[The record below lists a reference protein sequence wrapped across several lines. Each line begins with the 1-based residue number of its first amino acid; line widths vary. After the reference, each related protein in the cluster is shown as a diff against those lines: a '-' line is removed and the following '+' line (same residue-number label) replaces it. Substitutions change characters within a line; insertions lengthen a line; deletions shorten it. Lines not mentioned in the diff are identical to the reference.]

1 MFIGCTILRE
11 SETPG
16 YYVVQPSIAQGEEVE
31 AIDIHRR
38 GDLVPGNEAI
48 LIQAGNQY
56 GVAGL
61 FHNLSSVISVP
72 DSARASIEAI
82 APANVACS
90 YLAHLIN
97 RARVYYRRARVVEV
111 IPPWLNIRFFDGP
124 FPNRTISVPIAP
136 TQGLMASF
144 FKPGEFVIVNTW
156 QYQEPSVTGWWE
168 APDFSANFWMGANQG
183 GIIQIYTTDF
193 VQPFE
198 ESPYIY
204 LVYDGPLTWNG
215 PTLRTNRQGHIIC
228 WLWRTEPG
236 TANKGRFKAV
246 SLAYDENQDIVFRAD
261 GPETVAIVQT
271 NPLFFGNY
279 CANEYT
285 EDAVFPVIGKVGK
298 MSIVGFGGE
307 IYNGPNP
314 GNLSDFTFQGSFGT
328 LIIDGAGGAF
338 SERVARTSGLNNANF
353 LYVINT
359 ATQDLEPI
367 NMSFAPI
374 ACTPLPENTWATYG
388 AKNAIISKEKMYL
401 CNIAESEGAFT
412 FQVVSEEPL
421 TYPQDAAAHTSQILF
436 SFGENAETIITHKGR
451 FSPIPGEL
459 DDDRYYIG
467 TATHRIVRP
476 ETIDSKIDRQ
486 LKFARLKFGALIWP
500 GGSLIE

>member
-1 MFIGCTILRE
+1 MFVGCTILRE
-11 SETPG
+11 SENDG

-111 IPPWLNIRFFDGP
+111 IPPWLKIRFFDGP

-168 APDFSANFWMGANQG
+168 APDFSANLWMGTGQG
-183 GIIQIYTTDF
+183 DIIQIYATDF
-193 VQPFE
+193 AQPFE
-198 ESPYIY
+198 ESPYTY
-204 LVYDGPLTWNG
+204 LVDDEPFKWQF
-215 PTLRTNRQGHIIC
+215 PHLRTNRQGQIIC
-228 WLWRTEPG
+228 WLWRPESGAP
-236 TANKGRFKAV
+236 NKGRFKAV
-246 SLAYDENQDIVFRAD
+246 SLTYDENQDIVFRAD
-261 GPETVAIVQT
+261 GPETVAIRQT

-279 CANEYT
+279 CANEYST
-285 EDAVFPVIGKVGK
+285 VQTTFPFLPIKK
-298 MSIVGFGGE
+298 MSIVGFSGE
-307 IYNGPNP
+307 IYNGPTP
-314 GNLSDFTFQGSFGT
+314 RPIEPLAFQGCYGT
-328 LIIDGAGGAF
+328 LIIDGAGDAF

-359 ATQDLEPI
+359 ATQSLELI

-436 SFGENAETIITHKGR
+436 SFGENAETIITHEGR
-451 FSPIPGEL
+451 YSPIPGVL

-476 ETIDSKIDRQ
+476 ETIDFTSV
-486 LKFARLKFGALIWP
+486 ARLKFGALIWP